1 MTLFLRRRIGMLSLI
16 VVMAAASAWTTT
28 TLIAQAPPASHPDT
42 GKGENHPVL
51 QNSMRQ
57 IEAIK
62 DRLQRAPKDFGGHK
76 AAAIDA
82 LNHALNELEQAVQ
95 FDKK

>member
-1 MTLFLRRRIGMLSLI
+1 MTLFLRRRVGMFGL
-16 VVMAAASAWTTT
+16 VVMMAAAGTWTTAR
-28 TLIAQAPPASHPDT
+28 LVAQAPPASHPDS

-76 AAAIDA
+76 EAAIDA
-82 LNHALNELEQAVQ
+82 LNHALNELQQAVQ
-95 FDKK
+95 YDKK